1 MSKTSSITW
10 NFSLRR
16 KEGGI
21 LDEGGDQE
29 RGGQSVLE
37 LLLGRPPVQVV
48 LQLVDSG
55 VRVRGGG
62 GVGPRS
68 DRAADAE
75 QLLPARHQQGPH
87 REVADAHAVQEVQ
100 LAALVLVVAVP
111 GLVPTL
117 AAANTN
123 NSILIFLQ

>member
-16 KEGGI
+16 KEGCV
-21 LDEGGDQE
+21 LHEGGDQE
-29 RGGQSVLE
+29 RRGQRVLE

-62 GVGPRS
+62 GVGPRP